1 MKPKGDFL
9 KKLCKLKNLY
19 LAKQI
24 YKKGQD
30 INYHV
35 RNGNVNI
42 TTTPTNIKRKTME
55 QTT

>member
-1 MKPKGDFL
+1 MKPKDDFF
-9 KKLCKLKNLY
+9 KKLRKLKNLY
-19 LAKQI
+19 LAKQM

-30 INYHV
+30 TNYHV

-42 TTTPTNIKRKTME
+42 TTPPTNIKRKIME

>member
-9 KKLCKLKNLY
+9 KKISKLKNLY
-19 LAKQI
+19 LPRQI
-24 YKKGQD
+24 YKKGQGT
-30 INYHV
+30 NYHV

-42 TTTPTNIKRKTME
+42 TTPPTNIKRKIME